1 MTSRRLPARDPDPQW
16 ARVSEV
22 IANNLGLHFPSER
35 FTDLRRGLAGAADEL
50 GFDDVA
56 ACAEWLLAAPLTKA
70 QLQVLASHLTIGE
83 TYFFRD
89 PALFE
94 ALEKQVL
101 PSLISARRAQGILQL
116 RLWSAG
122 CATGEEPYSLAI
134 LLDRLLPD
142 RSRWALTILATDINL
157 EALHMAQRGTYRQW
171 SFRNTPEWVRTRYF
185 HHRDAETFEVDLGI
199 RQTVVFAPLNL
210 NDGSYPS
217 VVTNTVAMDLIFC
230 RNVLM
235 YFTPRSRRATVARL
249 REALVTGGWLVVSPA
264 EASAELLRPL
274 VPVQCSGAILYHKED
289 PHLQELYPHDRSPLA
304 FTEERSAVTSS
315 AASSETQP
323 ALPDIST
330 PGPPVKA
337 QPDAASLLQRARDL
351 ADEGQLDEA
360 HRLCELALSRD
371 RLAPE
376 AHLLLAAICQERGEV
391 GTAVEALRR
400 AIYLDPDSAPAHFL
414 LGSLLLRQGEQ
425 RRGQRSMETAVGLLS
440 ARPRDEVVPGTD
452 GLRAGPL
459 LDMARA
465 YLELGR

>member
-1 MTSRRLPARDPDPQW
+1 MK
-16 ARVSEV
+16 VSEEV
-22 IANNLGLHFPSER
+22 GGQFRELVALRLGLAFPEAR
-35 FTDLRRGLAGAADEL
+35 QTDLERGLLRACRSSQFPTPEPY
-50 GFDDVA
+50 VA
-56 ACAEWLLAAPLTKA
+56 WLATLSDQSLEWKR
-70 QLQVLASHLTIGE
+70 LASHLTVGE
-83 TYFFRD
+83 TYFLRD
-89 PALFE
+89 HAIFE
-94 ALEKQVL
+94 ALEKQIL

-134 LLDRLLPD
+134 ILDRLLPD
-142 RSRWALTILATDINL
+142 RSRWALTVLATDINL
-157 EALHMAQRGTYRQW
+157 EALHVAQQGIYRQW

-185 HHRDAETFEVDLGI
+185 HHRDAETFEVAPGI
-199 RQTVVFAPLNL
+199 RQAVVFAPLNL

-235 YFTPRSRRATVARL
+235 YFTPQAQRATVARL

-274 VPVQCSGAILYHKED
+274 VPVQCSGAILYHKENAG
-289 PHLQELYPHDRSPLA
+289 SPLA
-304 FTEERSAVTSS
+304 FTAERSEVTSS
-315 AASSETQP
+315 MAGSE
-323 ALPDIST
+323 AK
-330 PGPPVKA
+330 PVKA
-337 QPDAASLLQRARDL
+337 QPDRAALPAEDPEKARPNAASLLQRARDL
-351 ADEGQLDEA
+351 ADQGHLDDA
-360 HRLCELALSRD
+360 RRLCELALAGD
-371 RLAPE
+371 QLDPE

-440 ARPRDEVVPGTD
+440 SRPRDEAVPGTD

-459 LDMARA
+459 LEMARA

>member
-1 MTSRRLPARDPDPQW
+1 MKVSVEVGRRFRELVALR
-16 ARVSEV
+16 
-22 IANNLGLHFPSER
+22 LGLAFPEAR
-35 FTDLRRGLAGAADEL
+35 QTDLEQGLSRACQSSRISTPEPY
-50 GFDDVA
+50 VA
-56 ACAEWLLAAPLTKA
+56 WLATLSDQSPEWKR
-70 QLQVLASHLTIGE
+70 LASHLTVGE

-94 ALEKQVL
+94 ALEKQIL
-101 PSLISARRAQGILQL
+101 PSLIAARRAQGMLQL

-134 LLDRLLPD
+134 ILDRLLPD

-157 EALHMAQRGTYRQW
+157 EALHVAQQGTYRQW
-171 SFRNTPEWVRTRYF
+171 SFRNTPDWVRTGYF
-185 HHRDAETFEVDLGI
+185 HHRDGETFEVAPGM

-235 YFTPRSRRATVARL
+235 YFTPQAQRATVARL
-249 REALVTGGWLVVSPA
+249 REALVTGGWLVVSPV

-289 PHLQELYPHDRSPLA
+289 SGSPLA
-304 FTEERSAVTSS
+304 FAAERSAVTSS
-315 AASSETQP
+315 TASREAKP
-323 ALPDIST
+323 ALPNISN
-330 PGPPVKA
+330 PRPLVKA

-351 ADEGQLDEA
+351 ADQGQLDEA
-360 HRLCELALSRD
+360 HRLCERALARD
-371 RLAPE
+371 QFDPE

-391 GTAVEALRR
+391 GTALEALRK

-452 GLRAGPL
+452 GLSAGPL

>member
-1 MTSRRLPARDPDPQW
+1 MK
-16 ARVSEV
+16 VSEEV
-22 IANNLGLHFPSER
+22 GRRFRELVALRLGLAFPEAR
-35 FTDLRRGLAGAADEL
+35 QTDLEQGLRRACRSSRLSTPEPYVAWLATLSDQSP
-50 GFDDVA
+50 
-56 ACAEWLLAAPLTKA
+56 EWKR
-70 QLQVLASHLTIGE
+70 LASHLTVGE

-89 PALFE
+89 HTLFE
-94 ALEKQVL
+94 ALENQIL
-101 PSLISARRAQGILQL
+101 PSLIAARRAQGMLQL

-134 LLDRLLPD
+134 ILDRLLPD
-142 RSRWALTILATDINL
+142 RSRWALTILATDISL
-157 EALHMAQRGTYRQW
+157 EALHVAQQGTYRQW

-185 HHRDAETFEVDLGI
+185 HHRDAETFEMAPGI
-199 RQTVVFAPLNL
+199 RQSVVFAPLNL

-217 VVTNTVAMDLIFC
+217 VVTNTVAMDLIVC

-235 YFTPRSRRATVARL
+235 YFTPQAQRATVARL

-264 EASAELLRPL
+264 EASAEFLRPL

-289 PHLQELYPHDRSPLA
+289 PHLPELYPHDRLPLTVNA
-304 FTEERSAVTSS
+304 
-315 AASSETQP
+315 QP
-323 ALPDIST
+323 ALPDISN
-330 PGPPVKA
+330 PGPLVKA
-337 QPDAASLLQRARDL
+337 QPDQAALPARDLEKARPNAASHLQRARDL
-351 ADEGQLDEA
+351 ADQGQLDDA
-360 HRLCELALSRD
+360 RRLCELALERD
-371 RLAPE
+371 QLDPE
-376 AHLLLAAICQERGEV
+376 AHLLMAAICQERGEV

-440 ARPRDEVVPGTD
+440 SRPRDEVVPGTD
-452 GLRAGPL
+452 GLSAGPL

>member
-1 MTSRRLPARDPDPQW
+1 MK
-16 ARVSEV
+16 VSEEV
-22 IANNLGLHFPSER
+22 GRRFRELVALRLGLAFPEAR
-35 FTDLRRGLAGAADEL
+35 QTDLERGLRRACRSSQLSTPEPY
-50 GFDDVA
+50 VA
-56 ACAEWLLAAPLTKA
+56 WLATLSDQSPEWKR
-70 QLQVLASHLTIGE
+70 LASHLTVGE
-83 TYFFRD
+83 TYFLRD
-89 PALFE
+89 HALFE
-94 ALEKQVL
+94 ALEKQIL
-101 PSLISARRAQGILQL
+101 PSVIAARRAQGLLQL

-134 LLDRLLPD
+134 ILDRLLPD

-157 EALHMAQRGTYRQW
+157 EALHVAQLGIYRQW

-185 HHRDAETFEVDLGI
+185 HRRDAKSFEVAPGI

-235 YFTPRSRRATVARL
+235 YFTPQAQRATVERL

-274 VPVQCSGAILYHKED
+274 VPVQRSGAILYHKED
-289 PHLQELYPHDRSPLA
+289 AGSPLA
-304 FTEERSAVTSS
+304 FTAERSAVTSS
-315 AASSETQP
+315 MASREAKP

-330 PGPPVKA
+330 PGPLVKA
-337 QPDAASLLQRARDL
+337 QPETASLLQRARDL
-351 ADEGQLDEA
+351 ADQGQLAEA
-360 HRLCELALSRD
+360 HRLCELALARD
-371 RLAPE
+371 RLDPE
-376 AHLLLAAICQERGEV
+376 AHVLLAAICQERGEV

-440 ARPRDEVVPGTD
+440 SRPRDEVVPGTD
-452 GLRAGPL
+452 GLSAGPL
-459 LDMARA
+459 LEMARA